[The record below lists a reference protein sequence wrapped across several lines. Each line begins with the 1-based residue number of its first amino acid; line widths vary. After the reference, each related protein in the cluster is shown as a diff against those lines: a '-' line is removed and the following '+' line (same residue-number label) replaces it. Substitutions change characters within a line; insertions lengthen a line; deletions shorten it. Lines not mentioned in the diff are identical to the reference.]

1 MGMGIPIGMGVPV
14 GMGMP
19 MGMGMGMGMGGGMY
33 GGPVI
38 VMGGGGGIPMG
49 MIMHGGFQPSCG
61 TVFQC
66 KYCREVLSSNRFDPV
81 TSEDASE
88 HSWNCPRRQA
98 FDQSR
103 SMSRPMY
110 SPSSGDRGSRLR
122 ANVRVLYHQT
132 DRSCAISIM
141 ASGCF
146 RPGDSSAMAG
156 SGIYFAIS
164 RSDTDRKAHRRGVYL
179 QATVQLGNVLRISS
193 SGDRSLNLYYLLENG
208 YDSVLIPRPGGDEYV
223 VYSADQVSRI
233 SEC

>member
-1 MGMGIPIGMGVPV
+1 MNPYFGMQMGMGMPIGMGVPI

-19 MGMGMGMGMGGGMY
+19 MGMGGGMY
-33 GGPVI
+33 GGPVLVI
-38 VMGGGGGIPMG
+38 GGGGGIPMG

-61 TVFQC
+61 TIYQC
-66 KYCREVLSSNRFDPV
+66 KYCREVV
-81 TSEDASE
+81 TSDDDSD
-88 HSWNCPRRQA
+88 HSWNCPRRQG

-110 SPSSGDRGSRLR
+110 SPSSGDRSSRLR
-122 ANVRVLYHQT
+122 ANVRILYHQT

-141 ASGCF
+141 ASGSF